1 MTQENALI
9 HSVQEIASNIFQL
22 SFVSP
27 AISIKAI
34 PGQFVNVRVEDS
46 NVPLFRRP
54 FSIFNIEGDIVSII
68 FNTVGMG
75 TSLLSRKRPGNRLDV
90 LGPLG
95 NGGFP
100 LRHENNSTL
109 LIVAGGLGI
118 AAFPFF
124 TSRVAGDSK
133 IVTFVGA
140 RSSAYVVR
148 TGLKNVQVATD
159 DGSEGSRGT
168 VVDLLKEYL
177 AKHELEHAHAHIF
190 SCGPSAMMRAVS
202 AIAREKRIPCH
213 LALECEMACGIGL
226 CQGCPVESSNG
237 EKKYRL
243 VCKEGPVF
251 DALDVNF

>member
-1 MTQENALI
+1 MIQENALI

-27 AISIKAI
+27 AISAAAI

-54 FSIFNIEGDIVSII
+54 FSIFSVEPDVVSII

-75 TSLLSRKRPGNRLDV
+75 TSLLSRKRPGSFIDV

-95 NGGFP
+95 HGTFP
-100 LRHENNSTL
+100 LRNENNSTL

-124 TSRVAGDSK
+124 TSRVTGHPS

-148 TGLKNVQVATD
+148 TGLKNVHVATD
-159 DGSEGSRGT
+159 DGSEGFRGT

-177 AKHELEHAHAHIF
+177 TKHHPGRTHIF
-190 SCGPSAMMRAVS
+190 SCGPSPMMRAVS

>member
-1 MTQENALI
+1 MIQEKAPI

-27 AISIKAI
+27 AISRTAI
-34 PGQFVNVRVEDS
+34 PGQFVNVRIQDS

-54 FSIFNIEGDIVSII
+54 FSIFNVEDEVVSII
-68 FNTVGMG
+68 FSTVGIG
-75 TSLLSRKRPGNRLDV
+75 TSLLSRKRPGTLLDV

-95 NGGFP
+95 HGTFP
-100 LRHENNSTL
+100 LRNEIGSSL

-124 TSRVAGDSK
+124 TSRVGGDSN

-140 RSSAYVVR
+140 RSSSHVVR
-148 TGLKNVQVATD
+148 AGLKNVHVATD
-159 DGSEGSRGT
+159 DGSEGFKGT

-177 AKHELEHAHAHIF
+177 IKHPLNRAHLF

-202 AIAREKRIPCH
+202 AFAREKGIPCH

-226 CQGCPVESSNG
+226 CQGCPVETING
-237 EKKYRL
+237 KKKYQL

>member
-1 MTQENALI
+1 MIQENALI
-9 HSVQEIASNIFQL
+9 QSVQEIASNIFQL

-27 AISIKAI
+27 AISSTAI
-34 PGQFVNVRVEDS
+34 PGQFVNVRTEDS

-54 FSIFNIEGDIVSII
+54 FSIFNVERNVVSII
-68 FNTVGMG
+68 FNTVGIG
-75 TSLLSRKRPGNRLDV
+75 TSLLSRKRPGNLIDV

-95 NGGFP
+95 HGTFP
-100 LRHENNSTL
+100 LRNEPDSTL

-124 TSRVAGDSK
+124 TSRVIGNPN
-133 IVTFVGA
+133 IVTFAGA
-140 RSSAYVVR
+140 RTSAQVVR
-148 TGLKNVQVATD
+148 AGLKNVHVATD
-159 DGSEGSRGT
+159 DGSEGFRGT

-177 AKHELEHAHAHIF
+177 AKHPPERAHMF

-202 AIAREKRIPCH
+202 AIAREKEIPCH
-213 LALECEMACGIGL
+213 LALECEMACGVGL
-226 CQGCPVESSNG
+226 CQGCPVETLNG

-251 DALDVNF
+251 DARDVNF